1 MDPVSAFS
9 RHIVPQLSVSEG
21 DLKGRDAAQSLVVL
35 TGQAG
40 SLNSKCRG
48 WEGRH
53 YYRHPPDEQQ
63 ARQKY
68 ELSIQAI
75 FEPKIKVFT

>member
-1 MDPVSAFS
+1 MDPENAFS
-9 RHIVPQLSVSEG
+9 WHVVIQVSVSEG
-21 DLKGRDAAQSLVVL
+21 DLKGRDAAESLVVL

-53 YYRHPPDEQQ
+53 YYGHPPDEEQ

-68 ELSIQAI
+68 ELSI
-75 FEPKIKVFT
+75 